1 MKIKKIIISLGIL
14 VLLSSPVSASE
25 GELTMYLEVLYF
37 NTSMTT
43 VVCDRLLY
51 IQAGRDLSSFSDQ
64 PCYLRDSRVTAT
76 LTGPEGTTVTL
87 FGKHTYGKGKGYI
100 VIRKTDD
107 RMVWL
112 LDLLDFPD
120 SEWKAMVADSDS
132 GGYEAFYKAGP
143 AFDSNVMSL
152 KWGQWWTTLPSP

>member
-51 IQAGRDLSSFSDQ
+51 IQAGSDLSSFSDKSL
-64 PCYLRDSRVTAT
+64 PEPNRLRCSNSAPNRI
-76 LTGPEGTTVTL
+76 PSS
-87 FGKHTYGKGKGYI
+87 
-100 VIRKTDD
+100 
-107 RMVWL
+107 
-112 LDLLDFPD
+112 
-120 SEWKAMVADSDS
+120 SE
-132 GGYEAFYKAGP
+132 
-143 AFDSNVMSL
+143 
-152 KWGQWWTTLPSP
+152 